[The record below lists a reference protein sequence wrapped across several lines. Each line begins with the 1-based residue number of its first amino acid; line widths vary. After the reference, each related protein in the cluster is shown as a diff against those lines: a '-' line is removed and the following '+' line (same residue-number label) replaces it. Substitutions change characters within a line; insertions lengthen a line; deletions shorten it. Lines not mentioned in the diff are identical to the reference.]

1 MKKSLERDDRGI
13 EASRY
18 DFFPQTYA
26 VPAEYNLFVEEF
38 KRSGGVWIMKPVG
51 KAQGKGIFL
60 FNKLNQISEWKKDT
74 RWSRPGDA
82 ASLQE
87 KAENYIVQRY
97 IERPYLI
104 GGKKFDLRI
113 YALVTAYAPLKVYLY
128 RAGFARFS
136 NSRFSMRKEDITN
149 NYIHLT
155 NVAIQKTASNYDS
168 RTGGKW
174 SIRNLKMCEYHHSC
188 RDICAYTTC
197 SHTYTHYNA

>member
-1 MKKSLERDDRGI
+1 M
-13 EASRY
+13 
-18 DFFPQTYA
+18 
-26 VPAEYNLFVEEF
+26 EEF

-82 ASLQE
+82 ASMQE

-128 RAGFARFS
+128 RCARP
-136 NSRFSMRKEDITN
+136 
-149 NYIHLT
+149 
-155 NVAIQKTASNYDS
+155 KTQ
-168 RTGGKW
+168 TGGTRKGGTGG
-174 SIRNLKMCEYHHSC
+174 
-188 RDICAYTTC
+188 AP
-197 SHTYTHYNA
+197 AG